1 MWKPSSYDKLA
12 LSLTC
17 PLPNE
22 HDFAFNLCTLLSNE
36 GRHVMQ
42 LSQCE
47 RLVNLI
53 VAHTGVFVDSKCF
66 FESFFLLNLKDIDIF
81 KIYLYIIFNLI

>member
-1 MWKPSSYDKLA
+1 MSVDLLKPSPYDKLA

-17 PLPNE
+17 PMPNE
-22 HDFAFNLCTLLSNE
+22 HDFALNLCALLSNE
-36 GRHVMQ
+36 GRHVLQ

-53 VAHTGVFVDSKCF
+53 VAHTGVFADSKF
-66 FESFFLLNLKDIDIF
+66 PKN
-81 KIYLYIIFNLI
+81 IYFVISSYKKNTH